1 MSKNRSISPWVR
13 FCTNTRNA
21 KHSKDI
27 VLETLRSL
35 LVFCYQ
41 FDSDYYKTVSRNCN
55 ERHCYTVVHYFK
67 KMSPIKFQL
76 KSIVFLAVF
85 TLGFCLMIPSD
96 DANVIDLLP
105 QLSSL
110 ESDGQDAMP
119 ISWEDVDHQEHI
131 EIVAPKAATT
141 ARTTTRTSSTPSRP
155 STPSGSFTTP
165 LPGSYCGVGWQYP
178 ADDDEENNR
187 IVGGT
192 ATYPNEF
199 PWQAFLRVEMSTGSI
214 GFCGGSL
221 ISNRWILTAAH
232 CLVSPG

>member
-1 MSKNRSISPWVR
+1 
-13 FCTNTRNA
+13 
-21 KHSKDI
+21 
-27 VLETLRSL
+27 
-35 LVFCYQ
+35 
-41 FDSDYYKTVSRNCN
+41 
-55 ERHCYTVVHYFK
+55 
-67 KMSPIKFQL
+67 MSPRIKFQL
-76 KSIVFLAVF
+76 RSIVFLAVF
-85 TLGFCLMIPSD
+85 TLGFCLMIPSDD

-110 ESDGQDAMP
+110 ESDGQDAML
-119 ISWEDVDHQEHI
+119 ISWEDVDQEPI
-131 EIVAPKAATT
+131 EIVDPKATT
-141 ARTTTRTSSTPSRP
+141 ARTTARTS

-192 ATYPNEF
+192 VTYPNEF
-199 PWQAFLRVEMSTGSI
+199 PWQAFLRVEKSTGSI